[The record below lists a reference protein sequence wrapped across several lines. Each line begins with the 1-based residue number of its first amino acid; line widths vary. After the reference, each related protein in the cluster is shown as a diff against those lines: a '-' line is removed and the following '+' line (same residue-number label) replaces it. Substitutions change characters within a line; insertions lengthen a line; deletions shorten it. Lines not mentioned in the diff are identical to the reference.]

1 MEFNTDRNTEEV
13 ENIAAAENDVGQR
26 LDIYLAAKLEVSRSN
41 MQKLL
46 EEGRVF
52 RGAKVFKANYKVK
65 VGDVFTVMLP
75 EPELLEI
82 RSEAIPLDVI
92 FEDEDVVVV
101 NKSRGMVVHP
111 APGHYTGTLVNALLH
126 HCQNLSGI
134 NNVIRPGIVH
144 RLDKDTSGI
153 MIVAK
158 NDAAH
163 ISLSEQI
170 LLLSGAI

>member
-65 VGDVFTVMLP
+65 AGDVFTVMLP

-82 RSEAIPLDVI
+82 RSEAIPSSNLMPNHLKDSI
-92 FEDEDVVVV
+92 IY
-101 NKSRGMVVHP
+101 SS
-111 APGHYTGTLVNALLH
+111 APGTKRFESV
-126 HCQNLSGI
+126 SS
-134 NNVIRPGIVH
+134 IRKIKSPPCW
-144 RLDKDTSGI
+144 R
-153 MIVAK
+153 AK
-158 NDAAH
+158 R
-163 ISLSEQI
+163 
-170 LLLSGAI
+170 

>member
-65 VGDVFTVMLP
+65 AGDVFTVMLP

-92 FEDEDVVVV
+92 L
-101 NKSRGMVVHP
+101 KM
-111 APGHYTGTLVNALLH
+111 
-126 HCQNLSGI
+126 
-134 NNVIRPGIVH
+134 
-144 RLDKDTSGI
+144 K
-153 MIVAK
+153 M
-158 NDAAH
+158 
-163 ISLSEQI
+163 
-170 LLLSGAI
+170 

>member
-46 EEGRVF
+46 EEGHVF

-65 VGDVFTVMLP
+65 AGDVFTVMLP

-82 RSEAIPLDVI
+82 RSEAIFNVADIAICVGVGFI
-92 FEDEDVVVV
+92 IW
-101 NKSRGMVVHP
+101 
-111 APGHYTGTLVNALLH
+111 
-126 HCQNLSGI
+126 NLI
-134 NNVIRPGIVH
+134 Q
-144 RLDKDTSGI
+144 T
-153 MIVAK
+153 
-158 NDAAH
+158 
-163 ISLSEQI
+163 EI
-170 LLLSGAI
+170 LKK